1 MEIGD
6 WLGSLIEDCGIEL
19 EIGDYDWRLGIGIV
33 GLVHRNLNG

>member
-19 EIGDYDWRLGIGIV
+19 EIGDKDWRLGFGLGRFGIG
-33 GLVHRNLNG
+33 GFR